1 VVHES
6 QHDHRH
12 DRVLNMQHAK
22 VRLAC
27 LIAGMSGASFVLAAE
42 GPSFDCRKVQQG
54 SIEAQICADPALS
67 ALDRKL
73 AEVYARASVKAK
85 NEHPPVLKTEQRGWV
100 KGRND
105 CWKAADKRD
114 CIELAYRNR
123 MVELQARYRLVDATP
138 AAFYTC
144 NGNPADE
151 VVVTFFRTDP
161 PSLIAERGDSSS
173 LMTIQPS
180 GSGTRYQGRNEAFWE
195 HQGEATVV
203 WGYGAPEMKC
213 RKK

>member
-1 VVHES
+1 
-6 QHDHRH
+6 
-12 DRVLNMQHAK
+12 MQQLK
-22 VRLAC
+22 MRLAC
-27 LIAGMSGASFVLAAE
+27 LIAGIAAASFAFAAE
-42 GPSFDCRKVQQG
+42 GPSFDCGKVQKE

-73 AEVYARASVKAK
+73 AEAYAAASAKAK

-114 CIELAYRNR
+114 CIEQAYRNR
-123 MVELQARYRLVDATP
+123 IVELQARYRLIEASPAT
-138 AAFYTC
+138 FYTC
-144 NGNPADE
+144 NGNPSDE
-151 VVVTFFRTDP
+151 LSVTFFRTDP
-161 PSLIAERGDSSS
+161 PSLIAERGDRSS

-180 GSGTRYQGRNEAFWE
+180 GSGTRYQGRNESFAE

-203 WGYGAPEMKC
+203 WGYGTPEMKC
-213 RKK
+213 RKQ